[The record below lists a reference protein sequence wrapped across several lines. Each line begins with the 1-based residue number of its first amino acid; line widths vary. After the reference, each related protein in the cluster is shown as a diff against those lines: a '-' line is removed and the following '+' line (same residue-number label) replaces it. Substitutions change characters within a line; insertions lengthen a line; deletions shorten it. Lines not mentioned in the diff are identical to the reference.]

1 MNPNAANRLAIA
13 TSVAAVLL
21 LCAFA
26 TGRNCST
33 KAEEASPAT
42 DYSWVRSGGP
52 TGEVLCEGYGG
63 PPADSD
69 SLSRRL
75 AVSAEVSVPE
85 SQSANVVATYSE
97 ASPEDELNKVRQA
110 ARDLVKSA
118 LPNLKQDGV
127 FTLTLRHG
135 DLYIAGVD
143 TADGN
148 KKRTI
153 DVLVRRYVRKNGA
166 PYYRAESLTPEQA
179 AKYTE
184 MAE

>member
-21 LCAFA
+21 LCALA
-26 TGRNCST
+26 TGRNCSSPRY
-33 KAEEASPAT
+33 AETMTAADVSPSENQAVNLTVCDAPLPSEIAADAT
-42 DYSWVRSGGP
+42 
-52 TGEVLCEGYGG
+52 
-63 PPADSD
+63 SD
-69 SLSRRL
+69 
-75 AVSAEVSVPE
+75 
-85 SQSANVVATYSE
+85 
-97 ASPEDELNKVRQA
+97 DDLNKVRQA

>member
-26 TGRNCST
+26 TGKNCST
-33 KAEEASPAT
+33 PA
-42 DYSWVRSGGP
+42 P
-52 TGEVLCEGYGG
+52 
-63 PPADSD
+63 
-69 SLSRRL
+69 LSERL
-75 AVSAEVSVPE
+75 AVSAEITVPE
-85 SQSANVVATYSE
+85 NQDANVVATHMEVSLD
-97 ASPEDELNKVRQA
+97 DELNKVRQA

-127 FTLTLRHG
+127 FTLAIRYG

-166 PYYRAESLTPEQA
+166 TYYRAESLTPEQA
-179 AKYTE
+179 AKYAE